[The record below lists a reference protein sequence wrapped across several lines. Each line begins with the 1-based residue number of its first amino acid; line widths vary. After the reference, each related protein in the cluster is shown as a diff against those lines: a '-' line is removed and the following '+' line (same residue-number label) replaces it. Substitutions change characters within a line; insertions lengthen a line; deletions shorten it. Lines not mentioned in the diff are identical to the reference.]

1 MRPFKMFFGFAL
13 AIMLF
18 FFVAKFFVFAFIA
31 AAIMSIIYAV
41 FRRVKNFI
49 TYDRYGDYYIRGYE
63 TNTDFSNFR
72 KSQAEPLFYGDRPSR
87 YRSNDDIRFV
97 DIH

>member
-1 MRPFKMFFGFAL
+1 MRPFKMFFGLSL

-31 AAIMSIIYAV
+31 AAIFSIIYAV
-41 FRRVKNFI
+41 FRRIKDFI
-49 TYDRYGDYYIRGYE
+49 TYDRNGEYYIKGYE
-63 TNTDFSNFR
+63 TNPRFSPYRDN
-72 KSQAEPLFYGDRPSR
+72 SVEPLFYGDHPNQ
-87 YRSNDDIRFV
+87 YYNNDDIRFV